1 MEPEQDT
8 HLPSALHL
16 VSMAHRTDKSA
27 SNSAL
32 IGMLAPPQDP
42 LALTSTFDTALL
54 SPGPNAA
61 AGIRPADCSGPFHTA
76 LGTQAAPHGHG
87 NGWQTCNMVSSAVQG
102 RAAQGSR
109 AGGCSFLPSPLPCR
123 WASAPTWNQSRTH
136 NCPQLSIWSPCHTGH
151 TNQPQTVP
159 LLRSNRSWQHQRSS
173 CPHPNI

>member
-1 MEPEQDT
+1 MLTAVTLSTHGHGNGRQTNNGEQCCAGEGSTGKQGRRLLLSSFLSALQMGICTNMEPEQDT

-61 AGIRPADCSGPFHTA
+61 AGIRPADCSGRVNVA
-76 LGTQAAPHGHG
+76 LLTQ
-87 NGWQTCNMVSSAVQG
+87 
-102 RAAQGSR
+102 
-109 AGGCSFLPSPLPCR
+109 
-123 WASAPTWNQSRTH
+123 
-136 NCPQLSIWSPCHTGH
+136 
-151 TNQPQTVP
+151 
-159 LLRSNRSWQHQRSS
+159 
-173 CPHPNI
+173 